1 MCVIVLASDAGGA
14 DPQLNSTAPGC
25 RSTRFGDPVSWSCG
39 QASFAVIADD
49 KGWVVLKASPD
60 LRHLMEQTP
69 ALQPSDRLRTSTSIA
84 VVGLTVDD
92 VDVLLTLR
100 ERQSFTQLATPR
112 VQAILVANPM
122 VGVLNHMIGSRRALP
137 VA

>member
-1 MCVIVLASDAGGA
+1 MCVIVLASGAGGA
-14 DPQLNSTAPGC
+14 DPQWNSTAPAC

-49 KGWVVLKASPD
+49 KARVVLKASPD

-69 ALQPSDRLRTSTSIA
+69 ALQPSDRLRTSIA
-84 VVGLTVDD
+84 VVGLTAGD

-100 ERQSFTQLATPR
+100 ERQSFTQLGTPR

-122 VGVLNHMIGSRRALP
+122 VEVLNHMIGSHRALP